1 MRICRPSLLTCLAA
15 AALAA
20 APAAPAGGIA
30 ASTREAA
37 APAGAAARATATPA
51 RPRHFGFKPL
61 PLRELMSL
69 RLPLS
74 PARLLPEGWKRAATS
89 SDTGE
94 LHRTTIDLGLRRQ
107 FAGRSSAQV
116 GARITVLDY
125 ISIDN
130 AGRFALGDSGSKI
143 HGLIGFTYRY

>member
-1 MRICRPSLLTCLAA
+1 VRTCRPSLLTCLAA

-20 APAAPAGGIA
+20 APAVPAGGIA
-30 ASTREAA
+30 APARVA
-37 APAGAAARATATPA
+37 APPAGVTRAAATPA
-51 RPRHFGFKPL
+51 RPWHFGFKPL
-61 PLRELMSL
+61 SLRELVNLSRPL
-69 RLPLS
+69 RPTS
-74 PARLLPEGWKRAATS
+74 LLPEGWEPSATS
-89 SDTGE
+89 SYTGE

-116 GARITVLDY
+116 GARITVLDC

-130 AGRFALGDSGSKI
+130 TGRFALGDSGSKI

>member
-30 ASTREAA
+30 DPTHDAA
-37 APAGAAARATATPA
+37 APAAAANAAATPA
-51 RPRHFGFKPL
+51 RPRHFGFKP
-61 PLRELMSL
+61 PSLRELMNL

-74 PARLLPEGWKRAATS
+74 PASLLPEGWKPAATS
-89 SDTGE
+89 SYTGE

-125 ISIDN
+125 LSIDN